1 MLLRNLNT
9 KAGLCNGTRLIVREL
24 KNNVIDTVVLKERTL
39 WQIVFI
45 PRIDLIPSEDKFTV
59 TIRRRQFIMTC
70 F

>member
-45 PRIDLIPSEDKFTV
+45 PRIDLIPSEDEFTV